1 MADRSNSAEEFA
13 RRRFLALAVFVAV
26 TSLIADPPPASAAE
40 QHPVLR
46 LGATTTVENSGLLGH
61 LLPRFTADTGIRVH
75 AIIRGTGEVLR
86 VARTGD
92 VDVFIAHDPAGERA
106 FLKAGHAIARRDIMH
121 NHFIIVG
128 PKSDPA
134 GIAGMSSA
142 VSAFGK
148 IAKAK
153 ARFISRGDDSGT
165 HRAERRTWRAAGL
178 DPSKPP
184 QRWYMESGAGMGA
197 TLNVAAGRGGYTL
210 TDQGTWLAFRNKS
223 ALAPLVMTDKSLIN
237 RYGVNL
243 VAPARLGPKR
253 ARAARIF
260 FDWISGTAG
269 QRAIGTYKIG
279 PYMPFMPAMPPK
291 S

>member
-1 MADRSNSAEEFA
+1 MADRSKSAA
-13 RRRFLALAVFVAV
+13 VITRRRLLALSICLAAAGTAAVPRAK
-26 TSLIADPPPASAAE
+26 AAE
-40 QHPVLR
+40 RHPILR
-46 LGATTTVENSGLLGH
+46 LGATTTVENSGLLGY
-61 LLPRFTADTGIRVH
+61 LLPRFTADTGIRVR

-86 VARTGD
+86 VARSGD

-106 FLKAGHAIARRDIMH
+106 FLKAGYGTARREIMH

-134 GIAGMSSA
+134 AIAGLKSA
-142 VSAFGK
+142 AAAFRK
-148 IAKAK
+148 IAEAK
-153 ARFISRGDDSGT
+153 RRFISRGDDSGT
-165 HRAERRTWRAAGL
+165 HRTERRVWRATGIN
-178 DPSKPP
+178 PQKQP

-197 TLNVAAGRGGYTL
+197 TLNIAAGRGAYTL
-210 TDQGTWLAFRNKS
+210 TDQGTWLAFKNK
-223 ALAPLVMTDKSLIN
+223 AGLVPLVTTDKSLIN

-243 VAPARLGPKR
+243 VRPSRIGPKR

-269 QRAIGTYKIG
+269 QRAIGNYRIG
-279 PYMPFMPAMPPK
+279 RYLPFMPAMPPK